1 MQLSTVS
8 QSCPS
13 MLSLGRDTEG
23 LGRWVLQVK
32 PLAQQPG
39 ALPGGRLGKV
49 LVLLRPLSSVS

>member
-1 MQLSTVS
+1 
-8 QSCPS
+8 

-39 ALPGGRLGKV
+39 ALPGGHLGKV
-49 LVLLRPLSSVS
+49 LVLLRPLSPVS